1 MWRICLNKQGSSV
14 NVSKSAGMPK
24 FWIWQGSEYASVTE
38 FWIWQGSEYA
48 SVTEF
53 WIEQGS
59 EYARVT
65 KGSKSVWTGHLIF
78 QKGQGRLSPSP
89 WCASVGVAEYAP
101 ISLNILKYPWK
112 CLNKLFWLCQSSEN
126 ALSFYMFDRLLN
138 IPRFLNVPG
147 FGICHD
153 CICKGCTRCL
163 NMAQYALMP
172 LIMPEYSWIFQ
183 NDPEYAWIN
192 CSMSGFPIWF
202 IILDI

>member
-1 MWRICLNKQGSSV
+1 MWANPQECQN
-14 NVSKSAGMPK
+14 
-24 FWIWQGSEYASVTE
+24 SEYGRVLNMQALQS
-38 FWIWQGSEYA
+38 SEY
-48 SVTEF
+48 SRVLNMQELQRVLNLS
-53 WIEQGS
+53 EQDIWFS
-59 EYARVT
+59 K
-65 KGSKSVWTGHLIF
+65 KGRGGF
-78 QKGQGRLSPSP
+78 PPSP

-147 FGICHD
+147 FGICHG

-172 LIMPEYSWIFQ
+172 LNMPEYSWIFQ